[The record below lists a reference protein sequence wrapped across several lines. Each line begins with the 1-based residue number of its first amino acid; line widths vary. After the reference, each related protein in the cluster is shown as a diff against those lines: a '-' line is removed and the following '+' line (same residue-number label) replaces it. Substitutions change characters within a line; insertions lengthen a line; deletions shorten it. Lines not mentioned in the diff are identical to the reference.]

1 MSVAPF
7 RWGIL
12 GAGGIAEQ
20 FTRDVLRLEDHRV
33 VAVGSRTQVKA
44 DAFADKFAIGHRH
57 DSYQK
62 LVNDPDVDGVYVATH
77 HPMHMR
83 DTLMALNAGKP
94 VLCEKPF
101 AMSYDETKTMIDTAR
116 SKNLLLMEAMW
127 ARYLPHMIKIREIRC
142 PWRNYFSACRPRA
155 MV

>member
-62 LVNDPDVDGVYVATH
+62 LVYEI
-77 HPMHMR
+77 
-83 DTLMALNAGKP
+83 
-94 VLCEKPF
+94 C
-101 AMSYDETKTMIDTAR
+101 
-116 SKNLLLMEAMW
+116 NLFLL
-127 ARYLPHMIKIREIRC
+127 
-142 PWRNYFSACRPRA
+142 
-155 MV
+155 

>member
-1 MSVAPF
+1 MSVTPF

-62 LVNDPDVDGVYVATH
+62 LVNEDPYS
-77 HPMHMR
+77 
-83 DTLMALNAGKP
+83 KP
-94 VLCEKPF
+94 W
-101 AMSYDETKTMIDTAR
+101 
-116 SKNLLLMEAMW
+116 NLLFYTCLGFALW
-127 ARYLPHMIKIREIRC
+127 AWGII
-142 PWRNYFSACRPRA
+142 YF
-155 MV
+155 